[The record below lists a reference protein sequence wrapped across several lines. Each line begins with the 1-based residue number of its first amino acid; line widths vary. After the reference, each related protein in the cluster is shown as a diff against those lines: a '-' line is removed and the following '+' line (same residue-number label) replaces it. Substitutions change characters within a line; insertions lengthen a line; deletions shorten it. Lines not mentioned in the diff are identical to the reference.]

1 MARRGS
7 GRITWGDVRRGIAW
21 FFVTIFFAASTWF
34 IVTAFFNYYYTLN
47 VTLYVADFLS
57 RLVGQGLALNY
68 TCSASPCRIDLGPG
82 DKVLNFTVENPTT
95 SPLVVLLRGEGGA
108 VATATVHGSIRL
120 IIRFTK
126 SLEAEFYPTNA
137 LTIVNPTKI
146 GVNEPTT
153 AEVEVVPLLSVN
165 TFLLATSTV
174 IGVLTSSLVYN
185 HIAKNLSQ
193 RSTTGDR

>member
-1 MARRGS
+1 VVLRYYLLRRVYLVYCNGLLQ
-7 GRITWGDVRRGIAW
+7 
-21 FFVTIFFAASTWF
+21 
-34 IVTAFFNYYYTLN
+34 YYYTLN

-68 TCSASPCRIDLGPG
+68 TCSASPCGIDLGPG
-82 DKVLNFTVENPTT
+82 DKVLNLTVENPTT

-137 LTIVNPTKI
+137 LTIVNLTKI
-146 GVNEPTT
+146 GVTKPQ
-153 AEVEVVPLLSVN
+153 LQ
-165 TFLLATSTV
+165 
-174 IGVLTSSLVYN
+174 
-185 HIAKNLSQ
+185 K
-193 RSTTGDR
+193 